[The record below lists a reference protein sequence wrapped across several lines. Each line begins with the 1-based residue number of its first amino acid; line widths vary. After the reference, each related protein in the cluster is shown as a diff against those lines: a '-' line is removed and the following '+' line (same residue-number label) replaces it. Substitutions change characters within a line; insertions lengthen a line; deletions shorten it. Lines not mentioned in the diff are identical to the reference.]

1 MWRGMS
7 AVRDVRYEQ
16 CEQNNFPSRR
26 TGSLSSWMGTC
37 LFRGAVL
44 RTRPQEKDGLVGR
57 DALERTRP
65 ARGAA
70 FFPHR
75 FLESCDVATT
85 VAGSEEERTGEGVA
99 DAISTDD
106 SDAAGEKMLAQ
117 SEVDVEELEE
127 LLQLEDA
134 PCVLYCSSAE
144 DAAYIWS

>member
-1 MWRGMS
+1 
-7 AVRDVRYEQ
+7 
-16 CEQNNFPSRR
+16 
-26 TGSLSSWMGTC
+26 MGTC

-44 RTRPQEKDGLVGR
+44 RTRPEENDGLAGR

-70 FFPHR
+70 FLPRR
-75 FLESCDVATT
+75 FSELCDVATA
-85 VAGSEEERTGEGVA
+85 VADSGEERMGEGVA

-106 SDAAGEKMLAQ
+106 SDVAGERMLAQ
-117 SEVDVEELEE
+117 SEVDAEELEG

-134 PCVLYCSSAE
+134 SYVLYCSSAE